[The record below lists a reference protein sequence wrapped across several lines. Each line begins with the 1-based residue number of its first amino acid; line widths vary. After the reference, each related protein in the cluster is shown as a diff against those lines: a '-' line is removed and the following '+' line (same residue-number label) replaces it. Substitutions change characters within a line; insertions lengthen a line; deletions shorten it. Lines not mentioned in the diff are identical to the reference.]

1 MAHVEVTLQAT
12 VREIGTGNA
21 TFSERGFHPDRIADD
36 RANETNDGL
45 DVVAHDMAEELFR
58 YARAVSFRSEEAFE
72 LARIDDVLAILVIMP
87 AEFVFARLRGLSLG
101 RRNGRAQSIQE
112 TALDGLVEG
121 QSGPVKMLDEL
132 SAVLTPLADP
142 KEKLEAANRQWKPDW
157 DPKRV
162 WIDAFDE
169 EDRNVKIQG
178 HARTNDDLAE
188 LLRRLEGAR
197 HFVNTRLMVSEV
209 TELREL
215 NNARVVKFE
224 IEAMAIYGAADVAKL
239 AAGTLGMKKKKK

>member
-121 QSGPVKMLDEL
+121 FLHGGRWQSCFVSNLFVGGSKAL
-132 SAVLTPLADP
+132 SKRIAVVL
-142 KEKLEAANRQWKPDW
+142 
-157 DPKRV
+157 RV
-162 WIDAFDE
+162 P
-169 EDRNVKIQG
+169 
-178 HARTNDDLAE
+178 
-188 LLRRLEGAR
+188 
-197 HFVNTRLMVSEV
+197 
-209 TELREL
+209 
-215 NNARVVKFE
+215 
-224 IEAMAIYGAADVAKL
+224 
-239 AAGTLGMKKKKK
+239 